1 MSGSEDDQNPFL
13 KEVADVRPLPDAN
26 VADVRKPR
34 QVTPGQIVR
43 RSLAATDFRPVR
55 NFLTTGYV
63 EMLRS
68 EDVLSY
74 RRPGVQHGVFRKLRL
89 GQYEMEARLDLHKV
103 TVEEARKAVFG
114 FIRDCVRYELRT
126 VMILHGKGDRNPD
139 RIAVIK
145 SHVNH
150 WLQEFEDVM
159 AFHSAQPRHGGTGAV
174 YVMLRKGEKARQANR
189 ERFGQ
194 R

>member
-1 MSGSEDDQNPFL
+1 MSAQHSDSDFL
-13 KEVADVRPLPDAN
+13 KEMADVTPLPAGN
-26 VADVRKPR
+26 LADVRKPR
-34 QVTPGQIVR
+34 EDTPGKSIR
-43 RSLAATDFRPVR
+43 RSLAVSDLRPVR
-55 NFLTTGYV
+55 NFLTTDHV

-89 GQYEMEARLDLHKV
+89 GQYEMEARLDLHKI
-103 TVEEARKAVFG
+103 TVEQARKEVFA

-139 RIAVIK
+139 RIATIK
-145 SHVNH
+145 SYVNK
-150 WLQEFEDVM
+150 WLQEFDDVL
-159 AFHSAQPRHGGTGAV
+159 AFHSAQSRHGGTGAV
-174 YVMLRKGEKARQANR
+174 YVMLRKGEKARQENR
-189 ERFGQ
+189 ERFGG